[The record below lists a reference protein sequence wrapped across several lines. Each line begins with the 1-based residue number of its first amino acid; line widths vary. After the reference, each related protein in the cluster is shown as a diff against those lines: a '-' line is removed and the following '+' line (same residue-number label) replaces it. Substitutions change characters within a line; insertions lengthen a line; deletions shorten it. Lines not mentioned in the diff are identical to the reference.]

1 MRYRVDELAARCGV
15 SVDTVRFYQGKG
27 LLPQPAREG
36 RIAWYSD
43 DHVDRLA
50 RIRDL
55 KDKGFTLASIRRLL
69 DGEVDAADAALAAAL
84 AGTLPGED
92 AAGPDDELLTLD
104 DLARRTGV
112 SPTLLAAVE
121 REGLLVGRDV
131 GGEARYTAA
140 DAGAVEAGLALLEAG
155 LPLGELLDLAR
166 RHDEAMRAI
175 AAHAVELFARFVR
188 DPIRAAAS
196 DDDEA
201 AERLVDAFRRML
213 PATATLVAHHF
224 RRVLLAAA
232 QERVEGEGLEL
243 DAGAGAASG
252 AEVGATRDA
261 GAAWHA

>member
-27 LLPQPAREG
+27 LLPQPEREG
-36 RIAWYSD
+36 RIAWYSE
-43 DHVDRLA
+43 DHVARLG

-84 AGTLPGED
+84 ADPLPGEE
-92 AAGPDDELLTLD
+92 AAGSTGDLLTLD
-104 DLARRTGV
+104 ELARRTGV
-112 SPTLLAAVE
+112 SPTLLAAIE

-131 GGEARYTAA
+131 DGEPRYTHA
-140 DAGAVEAGLALLEAG
+140 DAAAVEAGLALLEAG

-175 AAHAVELFARFVR
+175 AAHAVELFVRFVR
-188 DPIRAAAS
+188 DPIRAAAH
-196 DDDEA
+196 DQDEA

-213 PATATLVAHHF
+213 PATASLVAHHF

-232 QERVEGEGLEL
+232 QERVEAEGLAL
-243 DAGAGAASG
+243 DGTAA
-252 AEVGATRDA
+252 RDA
-261 GAAWHA
+261 GSA